1 MSVRETLFGKTNNT
15 KIQILRNAVGEGI
28 RYCTNIALLWLLTD
42 KLLGSSYLAVS
53 TAIASLLAGLL
64 NYALSAIW
72 VFHKTEKKAGK
83 SLLQFAI
90 FTLIGAAGLAI
101 NIGITTLL
109 TNCCDVYYLI
119 SNTIAQVVV
128 FFFNFFMRK
137 KIVFERGRESE
148 PISQKQ

>member
-1 MSVRETLFGKTNNT
+1 MSVRETLFGKTDNT
-15 KIQILRNAVGEGI
+15 KIQILRNAVVEGI

-42 KLLGSSYLAVS
+42 KLLGDGYLAVS

-109 TNCCDVYYLI
+109 TKSCGVYYLI
-119 SNTIAQVVV
+119 SNTIAQIVV

-148 PISQKQ
+148 PIS